1 MALDSGTNWNSIV
14 LAFLNIRLFFSY
26 LRNIGWLSP
35 QGNTHSN
42 LPDRGEGMSGH
53 LPGEW
58 AGEPDPQVFGLKV
71 PYHQNYTSVFKQ
83 GISVRKFIH

>member
-1 MALDSGTNWNSIV
+1 M
-14 LAFLNIRLFFSY
+14 FFFSY
-26 LRNIGWLSP
+26 LRNIKKEKRKKRNIRWLSP

-42 LPDRGEGMSGH
+42 LPERGEGMSGH

-58 AGEPDPQVFGLKV
+58 AGEPDSQVFGLKIT
-71 PYHQNYTSVFKQ
+71 YHQNYTSVFKQ